1 MFIFFF
7 FFKQK
12 TAYEMRISDWSS
24 DVCSSDLRCPI
35 ELAYAVGFIN
45 EKAVRLGDQISPP
58 MDGRFGADMISGQPL
73 RNRHRDIIFT
83 NIVRIEPSNGERFQS
98 RMPDRRQIIAIEHAP
113 FWQAASR
120 NREAMGQD
128 RTLGLFQRYP
138 SKSHFELRKTVV
150 ISARMETAISAGPA
164 APIGSPAGPWMRASS
179 LSVKPAA
186 PSRSSRAA
194 CVFRDPNAPI

>member
-1 MFIFFF
+1 
-7 FFKQK
+7 
-12 TAYEMRISDWSS
+12 MRISDWSS
-24 DVCSSDLRCPI
+24 DVCSSDR
-35 ELAYAVGFIN
+35 G
-45 EKAVRLGDQISPP
+45 PP

-128 RTLGLFQRYP
+128 RTLGLFQRNP
-138 SKSHFELRKTVV
+138 SKPHFELRKTVV
-150 ISARMETAISAGPA
+150 ISARMETAIPAGT
-164 APIGSPAGPWMRASS
+164 APPIWTPAGPGTRA
-179 LSVKPAA
+179 
-186 PSRSSRAA
+186 
-194 CVFRDPNAPI
+194 